1 VQSNSIEAASR
12 NAALEPVRV
21 FVYGTLKRGLRN
33 YPAMQGAGVSE
44 VQTAYLRGVALYHV
58 PSDPA
63 RRCVLGSRHFER
75 PYPYPCLISGRGM
88 VLGELHTL
96 GASELE
102 PQDALMVLDHL
113 ELEGL
118 EYRRVKTWA
127 HCRGQR
133 IRAWVYVYHSKRLV
147 HRVRAKQLQKL
158 TWSD

>member
-1 VQSNSIEAASR
+1 MTQNSSEAISSNATSK
-12 NAALEPVRV
+12 NTVFEPVRV

-44 VQTAYLRGVALYHV
+44 VQTAYLRGVALYRV
-58 PSDPA
+58 PN
-63 RRCVLGSRHFER
+63 FER
-75 PYPYPCLISGRGM
+75 PYPYPCLVSGRGT

-102 PQDALMVLDHL
+102 PEDALMVLDHL

-127 HCRGQR
+127 YCRGER
-133 IRAWVYVYHSKRLV
+133 IRAWVYVYHSKRLA
-147 HRVRAKQLQKL
+147 HRVRARRVAKL
-158 TWSD
+158 SWQP